1 MIRHLKGL
9 LHPVMCAVVPM
20 MCAMSAANEVIFR
33 KRATN
38 HRAILRKITS
48 KDKASYG
55 SSPIGCLWANP
66 VMCSVVQMRCVM
78 RSSARWSINYIQM
91 STEQTKEKK

>member
-55 SSPIGCLWANP
+55 SSPIGCLWAKTRAKNGENAFLLR
-66 VMCSVVQMRCVM
+66 VASVAKRKCDL
-78 RSSARWSINYIQM
+78 
-91 STEQTKEKK
+91 